1 MDWSRLA
8 RANAME
14 GRCPLLLAM
23 HARNIPARQP
33 LMPRKARTKPRA
45 AHPWT
50 RWPTKRLLQL
60 RLKELDLRIEGTW
73 LEDRLD
79 DLFAELGA
87 RRLVIR
93 PHAWLSDE
101 WFSPGGVPGIAIPF
115 YLAHPRL
122 IRLERAQLLEVE
134 GGTVVECMRILRHE
148 CGHAMQHAYELHRRR
163 EWQRLFGRSSTPYPE
178 SYRPNPG
185 SKRHVQHLRRW
196 YAQSHPDEDFAE
208 TFAVWL
214 QPHSDWRRRYS
225 GWPALKKLQYVDRL
239 MKELSGVPPVVR
251 SRRRVDPIRTLSVTL
266 FEHYTIRRALYS
278 VEYPK
283 TWDDDLRRLFSNDR
297 RLKSSESAAA
307 FLRRHRASIRRVVA
321 RWTGEYQ
328 FTLDT
333 VLGDMIGRC
342 RELGLRVVG
351 SDRQMLTDFM
361 VLLTARTM
369 EMLSKQGRR
378 DWIVV

>member
-1 MDWSRLA
+1 MPRSTRSR
-8 RANAME
+8 
-14 GRCPLLLAM
+14 
-23 HARNIPARQP
+23 ARNRKN
-33 LMPRKARTKPRA
+33 PR
-45 AHPWT
+45 PWT

-60 RLKELDLRIEGTW
+60 RLKDLNIAIEGTW
-73 LEDRLD
+73 LEDCLE
-79 DLFAELGA
+79 DLFHELAA
-87 RRLVIR
+87 RRLLIR

-122 IRLERAQLLEVE
+122 MRLERAQLLEVE
-134 GGTVVECMRILRHE
+134 GGTQAECMRILRHE
-148 CGHAMQHAYELHRRR
+148 CGHAIQHAYELNRRR
-163 EWQRLFGRSSTPYPE
+163 EWRKLFGRSSTPYPE
-178 SYRPNPG
+178 SYRPNPA
-185 SKRHVQHLRRW
+185 SKKHVQHLRRW

-214 QPHSDWRRRYS
+214 QPRSDWRRRYA

-239 MKELSGVPPVVR
+239 MRELAGVSPLVR
-251 SRRRVDPIRTLSVTL
+251 SRQRVDPLSTLKITL
-266 FEHYTIRRALYS
+266 FEHYTYRRALYS

-283 TWDDDLRRLFSNDR
+283 TWDDDLRRLFSNDP
-297 RLKSSESAAA
+297 RLKSRESAAA
-307 FLRRHRASIRRVVA
+307 FLRRHRKSIGRVVS

-342 RELGLRVVG
+342 RELSLRVIGRDKQV
-351 SDRQMLTDFM
+351 LTDFM

-369 EMLSKQGRR
+369 EVLTKKGRR

>member
-1 MDWSRLA
+1 
-8 RANAME
+8 
-14 GRCPLLLAM
+14 
-23 HARNIPARQP
+23 
-33 LMPRKARTKPRA
+33 MPRKSSARQRPAR
-45 AHPWT
+45 PWT

-60 RLKELDLRIEGTW
+60 RLRELNLSIEGTW
-73 LEDRLD
+73 LEGCLD
-79 DLFAELGA
+79 ELYGELEA
-87 RRLVIR
+87 RKLAIR

-122 IRLERAQLLEVE
+122 MQLERSQLLEVE
-134 GGTVVECMRILRHE
+134 GGTHAECMRILRHE
-148 CGHAMQHAYELHRRR
+148 CGHAIQHAYDLHRRR

-185 SKRHVQHLRRW
+185 SKRYVQHLRRW

-214 QPHSDWRRRYS
+214 QPRSDWRRRYA
-225 GWPALKKLQYVDRL
+225 GWSALRKLEYVDIL
-239 MKELSGVPPVVR
+239 MKEIAGVPPVIR
-251 SRRRVDPIRTLSVTL
+251 TRRRVDPLRKLSRTL
-266 FEHYTIRRALYS
+266 FDHYTTRRALYARGS
-278 VEYPK
+278 PN
-283 TWDDDLRRLFSNDR
+283 TWDADLRQLFSSDK
-297 RLKSSESAAA
+297 RLRSREPASV
-307 FLRRHRASIRRVVA
+307 FLRRHRTSIRRVVS

-342 RELGLRVVG
+342 SELKLRVVG
-351 SDRQMLTDFM
+351 RERQTLTDFM

-369 EMLSKQGRR
+369 EVLTKEGRR
-378 DWIVV
+378 DWIAV

>member
-1 MDWSRLA
+1 MNELFDELA
-8 RANAME
+8 ARK
-14 GRCPLLLAM
+14 LA
-23 HARNIPARQP
+23 
-33 LMPRKARTKPRA
+33 
-45 AHPWT
+45 
-50 RWPTKRLLQL
+50 
-60 RLKELDLRIEGTW
+60 
-73 LEDRLD
+73 
-79 DLFAELGA
+79 
-87 RRLVIR
+87 IR

-122 IRLERAQLLEVE
+122 MQLERAQLLEVE
-134 GGTVVECMRILRHE
+134 GGTHVECMKILRHE
-148 CGHAMQHAYELHRRR
+148 CGHAIQHAYELQRRR

-185 SKRHVQHLRRW
+185 SKRFVQHLHRW

-214 QPHSDWRRRYS
+214 QPRSDWRRRYA
-225 GWPALKKLQYVDRL
+225 GWPALRKLQYVDRL
-239 MKELSGVPPVVR
+239 MKELAGLPPVVR
-251 SRRRVDPIRTLSVTL
+251 SRRRVDPLRTLSTTL
-266 FEHYTIRRALYS
+266 FEHYTYRRALYS

-283 TWDDDLRRLFSNDR
+283 TWDADLQSLFSNDR
-297 RLKSSESAAA
+297 RLESRESAAQ
-307 FLRRHRASIRRVVA
+307 FLRRHRSAIRRVVS

-342 RELGLRVVG
+342 SELRLRVVG
-351 SDRQMLTDFM
+351 RERQVLTDFM

-369 EMLSKQGRR
+369 DVLTRRGRR